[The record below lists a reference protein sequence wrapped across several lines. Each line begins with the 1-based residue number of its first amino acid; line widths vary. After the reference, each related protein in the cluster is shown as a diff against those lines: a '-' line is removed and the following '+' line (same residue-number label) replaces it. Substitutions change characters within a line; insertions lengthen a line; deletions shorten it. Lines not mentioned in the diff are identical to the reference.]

1 MVRAVVRSHK
11 ADEQVV
17 VALGGDGKGEG
28 LGQSLAEIQASRP
41 GSGSSFKKR
50 RGGAAA
56 GGTGTRRE
64 GTACTR
70 DGAGRWRGE
79 IGAGG
84 ESSHEE

>member
-41 GSGSSFKKR
+41 GSLRSFNRPPTGGDLAFSWKK
-50 RGGAAA
+50 GH
-56 GGTGTRRE
+56 
-64 GTACTR
+64 
-70 DGAGRWRGE
+70 
-79 IGAGG
+79 I
-84 ESSHEE
+84 

>member
-41 GSGSSFKKR
+41 GSGRSFKGFSPLPAKPP
-50 RGGAAA
+50 
-56 GGTGTRRE
+56 
-64 GTACTR
+64 TAR
-70 DGAGRWRGE
+70 FV
-79 IGAGG
+79 
-84 ESSHEE
+84 S